1 MEDLVTIEGKD
12 NTIKYVNPE
21 NTYFIASYADKEIKG
36 NGLHNTG
43 WKELPDG
50 IIKLSYYLSNGV
62 HIEIPSL
69 FTEYLHLVEVSQAV
83 LASNKVF
90 HFVYI
95 KGKISSDKVISYKI
109 SLKEDKNINVNI
121 GDVLV
126 SEDSSIKSKH
136 WKKAIIG

>member
-1 MEDLVTIEGKD
+1 MEDLVTIEGTV

-21 NTYFIASYADKEIKG
+21 NTYFIASYLDKEIKG
-36 NGLHNTG
+36 TGLHDTG
-43 WKELPDG
+43 WEELPDG
-50 IIKLSYYLSNGV
+50 LLKLSYYLSNGV

-83 LASNKVF
+83 ITGNKVF

-95 KGKISSDKVISYKI
+95 KGKTPSGKVISYKI

-121 GDVLV
+121 GDILV

-136 WKKAIIG
+136 WKKATIG